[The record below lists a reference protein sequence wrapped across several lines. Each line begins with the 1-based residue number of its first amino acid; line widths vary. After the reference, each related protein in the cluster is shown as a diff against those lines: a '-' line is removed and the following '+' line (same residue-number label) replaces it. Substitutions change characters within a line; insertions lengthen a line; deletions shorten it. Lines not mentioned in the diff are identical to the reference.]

1 MPDFDLAKNL
11 EHHETKLK
19 QFMPDNE
26 SEANG
31 DTLSFPDIMAGAAG
45 DFAKLYASYLEVPA
59 HFFFISYLTCLGA
72 AISGNLTLA
81 TEIQPQP
88 RLFTI
93 LLGESADDR
102 KSTGIAK
109 TVDLFRETLT
119 EFNVSFGVGS
129 AEGLQERIKSET
141 DEPSR
146 LLLCFDEFKS
156 FVSKCR
162 IDASVLLPCVNTL
175 YESNRYESRTKNSS
189 IVIHNAHLALLAAS
203 TTETY
208 ERCWESSFTDIGFNN
223 RLFLVPGSGKK
234 RFSLPAKVPELEKR
248 AVQNRLGDLLRF
260 VGAWKELDI
269 TQDGRELYHSWYM
282 SLEKSVHAKR
292 LDVYALR
299 FMALLAINQKKK
311 IVDADIVNKATRLMD
326 WQLSVRRLHD
336 PIDSDSL
343 IGKTE
348 ERIRRLLQA
357 GPKKEWELKRLVH
370 VDRTGLWPFMQ
381 ALRNLQAGR
390 EIKWNKVTKNYE
402 FLKGES

>member
-1 MPDFDLAKNL
+1 
-11 EHHETKLK
+11 
-19 QFMPDNE
+19 
-26 SEANG
+26 
-31 DTLSFPDIMAGAAG
+31 
-45 DFAKLYASYLEVPA
+45 
-59 HFFFISYLTCLGA
+59 
-72 AISGNLTLA
+72 
-81 TEIQPQP
+81 
-88 RLFTI
+88 
-93 LLGESADDR
+93 
-102 KSTGIAK
+102 
-109 TVDLFRETLT
+109 
-119 EFNVSFGVGS
+119 
-129 AEGLQERIKSET
+129 
-141 DEPSR
+141 
-146 LLLCFDEFKS
+146 
-156 FVSKCR
+156 
-162 IDASVLLPCVNTL
+162 
-175 YESNRYESRTKNSS
+175 
-189 IVIHNAHLALLAAS
+189 
-203 TTETY
+203 
-208 ERCWESSFTDIGFNN
+208 
-223 RLFLVPGSGKK
+223 
-234 RFSLPAKVPELEKR
+234 
-248 AVQNRLGDLLRF
+248 
-260 VGAWKELDI
+260 
-269 TQDGRELYHSWYM
+269 M